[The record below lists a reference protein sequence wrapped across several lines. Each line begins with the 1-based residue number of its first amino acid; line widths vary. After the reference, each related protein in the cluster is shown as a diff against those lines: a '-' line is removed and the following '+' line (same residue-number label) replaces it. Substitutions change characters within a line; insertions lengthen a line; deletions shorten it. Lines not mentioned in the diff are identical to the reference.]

1 MSKFNLKIKF
11 QLQVCFIA
19 IVIEIVIVFYELSV
33 FVLNNFV
40 TLYNKFSHSVTQKN
54 QQLKEMNI
62 PHTSNPRI
70 VIIGGGF
77 AGLALA
83 KRLKNKNV
91 QVVLLDKHNY
101 HTFQP
106 LLYQVATGG
115 LEAGSIAYPI
125 RKVIQEYKDFY
136 FRLTSVK
143 EIDTKNQKIISEIGD
158 LHYDYLVIATGSKTN
173 YFGNKEIERNSMS
186 MKTIPQSLNI
196 RSLIL
201 ENFEQAVLTKDEADR
216 NALMNFVLVGA
227 GPTGVELAGAL
238 AEMKRAILQK
248 DYPDLDISK
257 MEINLIQ
264 SGDRVLNTMSEKS
277 SVAAERFLLD
287 LGVKVWKNI
296 RVTNYDG
303 RTISTN
309 SDLSIDSATVIWTAG
324 VQGALIHGL
333 DAESLVERVERIRVN
348 QYNQVA
354 GYNNIFAVGDIASME
369 TTNYPQGHPMMAQPA
384 IQQGHL
390 LGENLIKLIANQ
402 PMKPFEYN
410 DKGSMATIGRNLA
423 VVDLP
428 SYHFHGFF
436 AWIVWMMVHL
446 LSLIGFK
453 NKAVVFMN
461 WMYNYIRFDREGRL
475 IVRPYKKRSFVTF
488 TSDEV

>member
-1 MSKFNLKIKF
+1 
-11 QLQVCFIA
+11 
-19 IVIEIVIVFYELSV
+19 
-33 FVLNNFV
+33 
-40 TLYNKFSHSVTQKN
+40 
-54 QQLKEMNI
+54 MNI
-62 PHTSNPRI
+62 PHSDKKRV

-77 AGLALA
+77 AGLSIA
-83 KRLKNKNV
+83 KKLRNKNL

-143 EIDTKNQKIISEIGD
+143 EIDTQNQKVISEIGD
-158 LHYDYLVIATGSKTN
+158 LNYDYLVIATGSKTN

-201 ENFEQAVLTKDEADR
+201 ENFEQAVLTTNEADK
-216 NALMNFVLVGA
+216 NALINFVLVGA

-277 SVAAERFLLD
+277 SAAAEKFLVD
-287 LGVKVWKNI
+287 LGVIVHKNV

-303 RTISTN
+303 RTITTN
-309 SDLSIDSATVIWTAG
+309 SDLTFETATVIWTAG
-324 VQGALIHGL
+324 VQGAAIHGL
-333 DAESLVERVERIRVN
+333 DSKSLVERVERIRVN
-348 QYNQVA
+348 QFNQVV
-354 GYNNIFAVGDIASME
+354 GYNNIFAIGDIASME
-369 TTNYPQGHPMMAQPA
+369 SEKYPQGHPMMAQPA
-384 IQQGHL
+384 LQQGAL
-390 LGENLIKLIANQ
+390 LGENLVKLLANK

-428 SYHFHGFF
+428 KYHFNGLF
-436 AWIVWMMVHL
+436 AWFVWMFVHL
-446 LSLIGFK
+446 FSLIGFK
-453 NKAVVFMN
+453 NKAVVFLN
-461 WMYNYIRFDREGRL
+461 WVYNYVRFDREGRL
-475 IVRPYKKRSFVTF
+475 IVRPFKKRSFVTF